1 MCNSYTLLK
10 LAYSVKKLLFSL
22 ILFLSL
28 HVNAQLLVSSP
39 DFITEGATSTT
50 IIANATK
57 GNKGLLGNT
66 NDIYVHIGAIT
77 SLSTGGGDWKYVL
90 STWGTTNANFKCTA
104 LGNNKW
110 SYTINRDLRA
120 YFGITNPAERIVK
133 IAILFR
139 DGAGNNVLRN
149 ADGSDMYLKVYD
161 NNFNVKIDS
170 PYLQPYFN
178 PIPEPINKKVGDTIF
193 INGKSNQNANLSIFY
208 NDTLLTSA
216 NNANVVGGFKIINSI
231 GNQRIVV
238 SGTANSMVSSDT
250 IQFYVNGNQVI
261 EDLPAGIVDG
271 INYLPGDTSA
281 TLVLYAPF
289 KKNINVIGDFN
300 NWKIGLN
307 NAMKM
312 TRDSSRFWLQI
323 NGLTP
328 GVEYAYQYVIDGNL
342 KVADYNAEKILDPN
356 HDRFIPATT
365 YPNLKPYPTGSTSG
379 IVSVLQTAKPTYNW
393 KTNNFVR
400 PNKSN
405 LIIYE
410 LLIRDFA
417 KKQNFNELRDSLNY
431 FKKLGINTIELMPV
445 TEFEGNNSWG
455 YNTNFIFALDKFYGT
470 EMAFKEFIDSAHA
483 KGIAVVVDIVMNHV
497 FGSSPLAQMYWD
509 GANNIPAA
517 NNPWLNPNAT
527 HPFNVG
533 NDFNHDS
540 PATKLLVS
548 RVVKHWL
555 NNYRID
561 GFRWDLSK
569 GFTQKNNPSNV
580 GAWGAYDATRIATW
594 KTIYDSMQKVSANSY
609 CILEHFADNNEEQE
623 LSNYGMLLWGN
634 ANHSFSQSTMGYAQ
648 DASLNNAFSN
658 GRNWSKQHL
667 VTYMESHDEERT
679 MFRNINYGNVSGTYN
694 VKDTATALKRNEM
707 AAAFW
712 ALVPGPKLMWQFGEL
727 GYTYSINTCTDLT
740 VSNNCRLS
748 DKPLRWDYLNSPN
761 RKALYD
767 AYAKF
772 LKLRANPSYTNDFIS
787 NKYVLNTSGLF
798 KSFQVNGD
806 SIKLVVVGNFDVTP
820 QTSSVSFPS
829 DGIWYSVFTNR
840 YQSVLNRTASITLQP
855 GEYFVYANKNISTQ
869 VITDILDLKMPVLDM
884 KTNLY
889 PNPTNN
895 VSTLEYNLPESGVL
909 SIHAYNM
916 DGTDL
921 GILYS
926 GYQNKGFQKVTIRK
940 NGLMNT
946 PGIYLLSI
954 QLNQKQKIQKL
965 LITN

>member
-1 MCNSYTLLK
+1 MCNTYTLLK
-10 LAYSVKKLLFSL
+10 LANKVKKLLFSL

-28 HVNAQLLVSSP
+28 HVNGQLLVSSP
-39 DFITEGATSTT
+39 DFITETATST
-50 IIANATK
+50 IITANATK

-77 SLSTGGGDWKYVL
+77 SLSTGAADWKYVL
-90 STWGTTNANFKCTA
+90 TTWGTTNANFKCTS

-110 SYTINRDLRA
+110 SYTINNNLRSF
-120 YFGITNPAERIVK
+120 FGITNANERIVK

-139 DGAGNNVLRN
+139 DGAGNSVLRN
-149 ADGSDMYLKVYD
+149 TDGSDMYLNVYD
-161 NNFNVKIDS
+161 NNVHVKIDT
-170 PYLQPYFN
+170 PLFQPTFSKN
-178 PIPEPINKKVGDTIF
+178 LEPVSKKIGDTIR
-193 INGKSNQNANLSIFY
+193 INGKANQNVNLSIYF
-208 NDTLLTSA
+208 NDTLLSTA
-216 NNANVVGGFKIINSI
+216 NNASSISSYKVINKVGAQKIYLNGTNNSFI
-231 GNQRIVV
+231 DID
-238 SGTANSMVSSDT
+238 TAE
-250 IQFYVNGNQVI
+250 FYVNGNQVI
-261 EDLPAGIVDG
+261 EDLPTGIVDG

-281 TLVLYAPF
+281 TLVLHAPY
-289 KKNINVIGDFN
+289 KNNINVVGDFN
-300 NWKIGLN
+300 NWTIGLN

-356 HDRFIPATT
+356 NDRFIPATT
-365 YPNLKPYPTGSTSG
+365 YPNLKSYPTGSTSG
-379 IVSVLQTAKPTYNW
+379 IVSVLQTAKPAYNW

-455 YNTNFIFALDKFYGT
+455 YNTNFIFGLDKFYGT
-470 EMAFKEFIDSAHA
+470 ELAFKEFIDSAHA
-483 KGIAVVVDIVMNHV
+483 KGIAVVMDIVMNHV
-497 FGSSPLAQMYWD
+497 FNSSPLAQMYWD
-509 GANNIPAA
+509 GTNSMPAA
-517 NNPWLNPNAT
+517 NNPWLNPTAT

-533 NDFNHDS
+533 NDLNHES

-555 NNYRID
+555 TNYRID

-580 GAWGAYDATRIATW
+580 GAWGAYDANRIATW
-594 KTIYDSMQKVSANSY
+594 KTIYDTMQRVSSNSY

-623 LSNYGMLLWGN
+623 LANYGILLWGN

-658 GRNWSKQHL
+658 GRNWTKQHL

-679 MFRNINYGNVSGTYN
+679 MFRNINYGNVSGSYN

-748 DKPLRWDYLNSPN
+748 DKPLRWDYVTNPN

-767 AYAKF
+767 GYAKF

-787 NKYVLNTSGLF
+787 NKYTLNTAGLF

-820 QTSSVSFPS
+820 QTSTVNFPA
-829 DGIWYSVFTNR
+829 DGIWYSVYTNK
-840 YQSVLNRTASITLQP
+840 YQSVLNGSASITLQP

-869 VITDILDLKMPVLDM
+869 VITDILDLKMPALDM
-884 KTNLY
+884 KTNFY
-889 PNPTNN
+889 PNPMSNTG
-895 VSTLEYNLPESGVL
+895 TLEYSLPESGVL

-926 GYQNKGFQKVTIRK
+926 GYQNKGNQKVIIRK